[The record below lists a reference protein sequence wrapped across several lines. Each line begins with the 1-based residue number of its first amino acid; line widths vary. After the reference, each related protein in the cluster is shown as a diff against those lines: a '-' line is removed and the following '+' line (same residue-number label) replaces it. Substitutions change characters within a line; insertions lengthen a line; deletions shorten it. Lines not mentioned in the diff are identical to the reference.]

1 MYWLPAI
8 LILPYFIFLLKL
20 YRSLLTIEPF
30 HDSTKPSTFVSLVI
44 AFRNEENNI
53 PSLLQDISS
62 QNYPHDLLEVILVDD
77 HSTDNSLQIAKGFS
91 CFFNFNFLTS
101 TGSGKKQALRT
112 GILAASGKLIITTDA
127 DCRMGSNHIRSI
139 AAFYENNDP
148 DLIICPVKLEP
159 LRGIFGRFQ
168 GLEFLSLQGITA
180 GCAQAGL
187 PTMCNGANLAFKRDI
202 YINNTDNLHDEISS
216 GDDVFLLHSLKK
228 VKSSK
233 ILWLESPD
241 ALISTESSPTLQL
254 FLRQR
259 SRWISKGKAYTD
271 RDTIF
276 LGIITFIAVFLQIV
290 YFAGSLIYPSLF
302 PVFIAIV
309 FLKSIPDFLIL
320 LNTCRRYGNR
330 KLMKW
335 FLPVQLLYPFYV
347 ISVLL
352 IPILC
357 RWKGFVAPSPL
368 GEGWEGG

>member
-20 YRSLLTIEPF
+20 YRSLLAIEPF
-30 HDSTKPSTFVSLVI
+30 HAVTEPSAFVSLVI

-77 HSTDNSLQIAKGFS
+77 HSTDNSFEIAKRFS
-91 CFFNFNFLTS
+91 CFFNLNVLTNAG
-101 TGSGKKQALRT
+101 TGKKQALRT
-112 GILAASGKLIITTDA
+112 GILAAAGKLIITTDA

-139 AAFYENNDP
+139 AAFYEKNDP
-148 DLIICPVKLEP
+148 DLIICPVTLEP
-159 LRGIFGRFQ
+159 LKGIFGRFQ

-180 GCAQAGL
+180 GCAQSGW

-202 YINNTDNLHDEISS
+202 YINNTNNLHDEISS
-216 GDDVFLLHSLKK
+216 GDDVFLLHSLKN

-241 ALISTESSPTLQL
+241 VLISTESSPTLQL

-259 SRWISKGKAYTD
+259 SRWISKGKVYTD

-276 LGIITFIAVFLQIV
+276 LGIITFVAVFMQII
-290 YFAGSLIYPSLF
+290 YLAGSLIYPPLF
-302 PVFIAIV
+302 PVFMSIV
-309 FLKSIPDFLIL
+309 FLKSVPDFLIL
-320 LNTCRRYGNR
+320 LNTCRRYGKR
-330 KLMKW
+330 KLMRW

-347 ISVLL
+347 LAVLIYTLIS
-352 IPILC
+352 
-357 RWKGFVAPSPL
+357 REK
-368 GEGWEGG
+368 